1 MDELLRTPLA
11 SGIGEATP
19 LLAVRNLV
27 KDYRVGGKGGELHRA
42 VDDVSFDVREGEILG
57 LVGESG
63 SGKSTTA
70 RCILRLV
77 EPTSGEV
84 RLAGASVG
92 EMKGRSLFD
101 FRRSAQMV
109 FQDPYSS
116 VNPLLTI
123 EKIVG
128 EGIDIHELASDKD
141 DRRRRIVEALQ
152 YVGLGEEVL
161 PRLPSSFSG
170 GQRQRIGIARAL
182 AVGPRV
188 LLCDEP
194 VASLDVSIRAQI
206 LNLFSDLR
214 ERLGL
219 AMLFIAHDLAS
230 VRHLCDRVAVMLDG
244 RIVEE
249 GTCDEVYD
257 DPQHEFTRHLLRASP
272 IPDPIVERE
281 RMRLLSTTEFDFVD
295 EELGTS
301 IDNTQSR
308 LE

>member
-1 MDELLRTPLA
+1 MAEFLRTPLS
-11 SGIGEATP
+11 SGNGESVP
-19 LLAVRNLV
+19 LLTVRNLV
-27 KDYRVGGKGGELHRA
+27 KDYRVGGKRGELHRA
-42 VDDVSFDVREGEILG
+42 VDDVSFDLHAGEILG

-84 RLAGASVG
+84 RLAGSSVG
-92 EMKGRSLFD
+92 EMKGKGLFD

-116 VNPLLTI
+116 VNPLLTV

-128 EGIDIHELASDKD
+128 EGIDIHQLASDKE
-141 DRRRRIVEALQ
+141 DRRRRIVDALQ

-257 DPQHEFTRHLLRASP
+257 NPQHEFTRHLLQASP

-281 RMRLLSTTEFDFVD
+281 RVRTLSTAAFHDVD
-295 EELGTS
+295 GQPETQPE
-301 IDNTQSR
+301 NTR
-308 LE
+308 L